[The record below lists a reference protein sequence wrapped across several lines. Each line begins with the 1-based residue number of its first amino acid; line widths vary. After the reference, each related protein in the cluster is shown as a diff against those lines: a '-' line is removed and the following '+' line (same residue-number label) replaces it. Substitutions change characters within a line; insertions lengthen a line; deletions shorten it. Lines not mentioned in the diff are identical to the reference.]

1 MSHRGPK
8 PPPGFAYL
16 SSTLTALSNE
26 LRTMVNRSHEGLRKS
41 ESNWPII
48 QLTNQRSRYVYDMFY
63 IHKKIDRKTYDYCVR
78 QKIADAALIAK
89 WKKGG
94 YEMLCS
100 NYVITPS
107 NYKFGGVSICRV
119 PKGERRE
126 KGEIQDPNTGCTGCA
141 SGDVVGGNIF
151 GNKYG
156 QRLAGIQ
163 IAREEKK
170 MLSDAKKEKEE
181 KEKPKVEEKAKE
193 GDSETDDSDSDS
205 DDDFGP
211 ARPAQVQEEAW
222 GNREENEEGLKVTSQ
237 AEGGGDDE
245 EEGEEEGPS
254 KKKQKN

>member
-8 PPPGFAYL
+8 PPPGFSYL
-16 SSTLTALSNE
+16 QPTLTALSNE

-48 QLTNQRSRYVYDMFY
+48 QITNQRSRYVYDMY
-63 IHKKIDRKTYDYCVR
+63 YLHKKIDRKTYDYCIR

-119 PKGERRE
+119 PKSERRE

-141 SGDVVGGNIF
+141 SGDVVNGNIF

-163 IAREEKK
+163 IAREERRKK
-170 MLSDAKKEKEE
+170 KELEDAKNAAANPEPED
-181 KEKPKVEEKAKE
+181 KPVVNE

-211 ARPAQVQEEAW
+211 ARPAPAEAW
-222 GNREENEEGLKVTSQ
+222 GDNEENEQGLKLTSQ
-237 AEGGGDDE
+237 AEEGE
-245 EEGEEEGPS
+245 EEEEEEGPS
-254 KKKQKN
+254 KKKQRN